1 MSQCRT
7 TLPLLK
13 WLVHKWNEAESKRK
27 CLQGNVWQG
36 LRSERRRV
44 AQARGGRVHEWVWA
58 PRHHQDQHG
67 QVQRLCGLF
76 WESWGPVYRSITQE
90 PPNATCLNQPQQG
103 GWGVV
108 CPLPSHLIFRWRN
121 RDLERGRGLS
131 AVTLPWLELRLQSR
145 YQHSLLSPLVTWSKD
160 DQTSTVLYW

>member
-1 MSQCRT
+1 MKWGRIKEEVSPGQCLAGIEIRKKAGRPGSGEKGAWVS
-7 TLPLLK
+7 LGSPPSPRPA
-13 WLVHKWNEAESKRK
+13 WAGAET
-27 CLQGNVWQG
+27 
-36 LRSERRRV
+36 
-44 AQARGGRVHEWVWA
+44 VWA
-58 PRHHQDQHG
+58 VLG
-67 QVQRLCGLF
+67 V
-76 WESWGPVYRSITQE
+76 WGPVYRSITQE

-121 RDLERGRGLS
+121 RDLERRRGLS